1 MIVCV
6 RRLKTY
12 SLSNIQVYNPAQL
25 TAPHSLNPPKRVI
38 TQLEIHIRLGNSP
51 VSPTTLGASLLSAE
65 QQSQVCSQSRS
76 RVLNSKFC
84 SVLSRCRALC
94 SAPVSP
100 PKLSPPWS
108 LHGKREQLVGP
119 CFTQKTEPSTFR
131 WTRRETEGS
140 QGKRKKDFVG
150 SEKIRE
156 SGKTEAF
163 SRILYGLP
171 SILNASINSTKLFV
185 SLIFT

>member
-1 MIVCV
+1 MIVSV

-25 TAPHSLNPPKRVI
+25 TAPHSLNPPKRFI

-100 PKLSPPWS
+100 PNCHHLGLFMVRGSSLWGLVSPRKRS
-108 LHGKREQLVGP
+108 LPHFAGHEERPREAR
-119 CFTQKTEPSTFR
+119 ER
-131 WTRRETEGS
+131 ERRIS
-140 QGKRKKDFVG
+140 WVQRK
-150 SEKIRE
+150 
-156 SGKTEAF
+156 SGKVVRQRHFPESFMAYQAF
-163 SRILYGLP
+163 
-171 SILNASINSTKLFV
+171 
-185 SLIFT
+185 